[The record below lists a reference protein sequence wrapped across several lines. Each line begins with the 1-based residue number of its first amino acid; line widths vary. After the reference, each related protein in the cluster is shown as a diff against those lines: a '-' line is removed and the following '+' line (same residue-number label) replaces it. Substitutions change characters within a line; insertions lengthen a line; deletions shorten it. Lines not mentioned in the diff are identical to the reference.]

1 GKTYTEL
8 LNAVRMEKAC
18 QMLVQTELP
27 AGEIAVTI
35 GYGTVKHFYRVF
47 REMIGMTPQQYRKSH
62 TCEL

>member
-1 GKTYTEL
+1 
-8 LNAVRMEKAC
+8 
-18 QMLVQTELP
+18 VQTELP